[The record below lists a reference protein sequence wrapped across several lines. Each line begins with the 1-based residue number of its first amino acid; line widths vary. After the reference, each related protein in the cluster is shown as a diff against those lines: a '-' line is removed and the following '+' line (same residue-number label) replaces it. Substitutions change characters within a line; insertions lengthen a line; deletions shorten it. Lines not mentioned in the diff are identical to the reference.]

1 MRVVIA
7 GTTQSPKVSSA
18 RSSGNSCASA
28 HSRRTARRDES
39 SANTS
44 TSFSTQSGGIQPTD
58 TSAQSSSNFAG
69 NHVSSRY
76 SQCVHKTQASS
87 DLAAGLYDH
96 LTGRGAEISYEF
108 KDMSVKIPS
117 GTGDKAEHAE
127 WVVSGTMTIRTK
139 DNSTRPK

>member
-1 MRVVIA
+1 MDGAANWVTEFFWSVHLHAYSPCSLSIFNEEISLTYPKENTKMSEIA
-7 GTTQSPKVSSA
+7 HTKSWP
-18 RSSGNSCASA
+18 
-28 HSRRTARRDES
+28 
-39 SANTS
+39 
-44 TSFSTQSGGIQPTD
+44 
-58 TSAQSSSNFAG
+58 
-69 NHVSSRY
+69 
-76 SQCVHKTQASS
+76 